1 MYQFPIFRG
10 NNRIQPSVILPS
22 NNFFRGNNRQNAFLT
37 QRYNYETTNTNVQPV
52 CTESPYLYKLGSNI
66 VYVGKC
72 DDIRHTSSSF
82 CAELGSQMR
91 PTDNL
96 SQAIMIIQQHY
107 SRDTPVT
114 ISFAPGNYTGTS
126 SRNLT
131 IPKNVVGLVC
141 TQGSAKIK
149 CNLLVKNLEKL
160 DIQNIDLYGNV
171 DIIADGNHKG
181 KIMWNNGN
189 LYGTYK
195 YTVTDEAV
203 QWFTLEKVDQFV
215 SDDMDGVYDNE
226 IIVTGK
232 GNATVH
238 KVNCVLESKFKGKVD
253 VSETGTF
260 NRYTEKCTVTSGGE
274 TTDLSGNGVM
284 DDCENQN
291 KTYHVETDQKDYWIL
306 NLVKSAKIRW
316 EKNKSTHQG
325 EFGDGFFWYN
335 VHGQD
340 ETVIEK
346 IHDSCVYKIE
356 GLGGFLSLYG
366 KDQCKII
373 VRKQN
378 DVVEASTNK
387 ELRPLYVRNLSD
399 SCSLDQKI
407 SNTKFST
414 ASHYYENI
422 QNGDSEFL
430 DHDDRVEYIIA
441 GNYCT
446 NNDKSSH
453 HSTWERLKHS
463 CDPEIGFMEKIIM
476 NDDSSKTIKLSNSNK
491 KLCNNGINAIY
502 NLEQKD
508 NTNYTFSDS
517 NSTCDFTIKNSSTKL
532 DEKKK
537 PCVRSEVISDFSKY
551 SNTSK
556 SNNTKLVAGPNC
568 DGIRRSSLNG
578 ECKSSVVE
586 YDENYQMVFE
596 DDNAI
601 AFVRDMNDNSKH
613 DFIGNTHIIDQTGG
627 HTLLKLTQN
636 GNSQY
641 KRDHCQLNLN
651 HKSNENSKTIDEIM
665 NENASSFCTENLSIE
680 KSDGTLYSLT
690 TNGNSSANS
699 KRKNGN
705 YSGKKQTVIR
715 QTNDKSTQSVRA
727 DGVESDG
734 ILSYKGRQNQN
745 NVICNGNDHKGVIDG
760 ENINLDIVNST
771 IDGTIDVKQST
782 VGMKECTM
790 KGSLHAV
797 NCDNV
802 ESLNCLYQGIDNTCP
817 IILENSKTCNFQLS
831 KIETT
836 ASTPH
841 IQTKTDENC
850 KLNLKGVNFSDTTGE
865 NSSLACIETD
875 GKGETICEVGTCSSK
890 RSKFLSATSEQ
901 DGKSKTTFSRNCQ
914 FGIDGLDPTVDGEVI
929 ETSASL
935 VVQNGSLVS
944 SPEDDCGPK
953 EDESSIQIIPRI
965 TAVVPI
971 FTMYYCLALPQYD
984 YFVSSSISFKDII
997 DSYQS
1002 KEEKSGCFTATSVR
1016 CMTNENCVPMD
1027 GIYIMI
1033 DGIRTPNDQNA
1044 LQTDK
1049 NGNIIDRNIKDPLF
1063 MEKYHITKID
1073 PNTKRSVAQL
1083 GGNLQYTDG
1092 SGTGS
1097 TTCIPRLIFP
1107 IHYASGEWSHL
1118 QNGYIEW
1125 NYDNRKETD
1134 YKRELRF
1141 FT

>member
-1 MYQFPIFRG
+1 MYQSPIFRG
-10 NNRIQPSVILPS
+10 NNRILPSVILPS

-72 DDIRHTSSSF
+72 DNIRHTSSSF

-91 PTDNL
+91 PADDL

-131 IPKNVVGLVC
+131 IPENVVGLVC
-141 TQGSAKIK
+141 IQGGAKIK

-195 YTVTDEAV
+195 FTVTDEAV

-215 SDDMDGVYDNE
+215 SDDLDGVYDNE

-253 VSETGTF
+253 VSDTGTL

-274 TTDLSGNGVM
+274 TTDLSGKGVL

-306 NLVKSAKIRW
+306 NLVESAKIRW

-346 IHDSCVYKIE
+346 IHDSCVYKIA

-366 KDQCKII
+366 KDKCKII

-378 DVVEASTNK
+378 DVVEASKNR

-399 SCSLDQKI
+399 SCSLNQKI

-422 QNGDSEFL
+422 QNGDSEFI
-430 DHDDRVEYIIA
+430 DHDDRVDYLIA
-441 GNYCT
+441 GYYCT
-446 NNDKSSH
+446 NNDNSSH
-453 HSTWERLKHS
+453 HSNWESLNQS
-463 CDPEIGFMEKIIM
+463 CDLEIGYICKTTM
-476 NDDSSKTIKLSNSNK
+476 NDNSSKSIKLSNSNW
-491 KLCNNGINAIY
+491 KLCNDGKHSIF
-502 NLEQKD
+502 NLQ
-508 NTNYTFSDS
+508 
-517 NSTCDFTIKNSSTKL
+517 
-532 DEKKK
+532 
-537 PCVRSEVISDFSKY
+537 
-551 SNTSK
+551 
-556 SNNTKLVAGPNC
+556 
-568 DGIRRSSLNG
+568 
-578 ECKSSVVE
+578 
-586 YDENYQMVFE
+586 
-596 DDNAI
+596 
-601 AFVRDMNDNSKH
+601 
-613 DFIGNTHIIDQTGG
+613 
-627 HTLLKLTQN
+627 QN
-636 GNSQY
+636 GNSQSKWSDFNTSSEY
-641 KRDHCQLNLN
+641 KLENRSVNFDENNKKPCVYDDQLRDSSKLYISRKQTQDKVVSGKNCDGIWNANFKNNSKCYESCINKNVEMILEDENAIGLTIELSDNALDDYMEDSSVMNQTGGKIMYRVQQNNDSKFDFNSHKQILK
-651 HKSNENSKTIDEIM
+651 HKSSKNGKTIDVVL
-665 NENASSFCTENLSIE
+665 NQNAELSIV
-680 KSDGTLYSLT
+680 KSLP
-690 TNGNSSANS
+690 NM
-699 KRKNGN
+699 
-705 YSGKKQTVIR
+705 
-715 QTNDKSTQSVRA
+715 
-727 DGVESDG
+727 ESDG
-734 ILSYKGRQNQN
+734 IIWDMVTNDNSKMSRNIRGGKAFSNGKLAKLQSNHNSVQNIKLFETDLSTA
-745 NVICNGNDHKGVIDG
+745 NDDLLEIDG
-760 ENINLDIVNST
+760 NKKDDISFNNCQFSGNFLAKKVSNLDMQNSSMH
-771 IDGTIDVKQST
+771 GV
-782 VGMKECTM
+782 
-790 KGSLHAV
+790 LHAV
-797 NCDNV
+797 QCGKIKSSHSSHV
-802 ESLNCLYQGIDNTCP
+802 GLNSQSP
-817 IILENSKTCNFQLS
+817 IVLENTSTCNIQS
-831 KIETT
+831 CKMETT
-836 ASTPH
+836 SSTPY
-841 IQTKTDENC
+841 IQTKTDGNC
-850 KLNLKGVNFSDTTGE
+850 KLNLKGVNFADTTEE
-865 NSSLACIETD
+865 NSSLPCIATD

-890 RSKFLSATSEQ
+890 RSKFLSAISEK
-901 DGKSKTTFSRNCQ
+901 DGKSTTTFSRNNE
-914 FGIDGLDPTVDGEVI
+914 FGSNGLDPTVDGQVSEAS
-929 ETSASL
+929 TSL
-935 VVQNGSLVS
+935 VIQNGSLVS

-953 EDESSIQIIPRI
+953 EDESGIQIIPRI

-997 DSYQS
+997 HSYQS

-1049 NGNIIDRNIKDPLF
+1049 NGNTIDRNIKDPLF

-1125 NYDNRKETD
+1125 NYDNKKETD
-1134 YKRELRF
+1134 YRRELRF